1 VLYDE
6 LAGDLRWHYTTTSCR
21 NLMVHDLRQSGI
33 RNMVRAGVSEHTAM
47 EVSGHRTRSVFGR
60 YDIVDEIDLQAAAAR
75 VGTIPGTV
83 AGVGVESRRASR

>member
-1 VLYDE
+1 
-6 LAGDLRWHYTTTSCR
+6 
-21 NLMVHDLRQSGI
+21 
-33 RNMVRAGVSEHTAM
+33 M